1 MSSHPYL
8 NIHQVNVLV
17 ALLEVF
23 SKGVRLPD
31 YNRQE
36 GAPEMMLSGEEGD

>member
-1 MSSHPYL
+1 M
-8 NIHQVNVLV
+8 NVLV